1 MINLANLWF
10 VLVFVLLGT
19 FLFLDGFDF
28 GVGMLFATRDD
39 EEERATLLAAIG
51 PVWDGNEVWLVVF
64 GGALFAVFPAA
75 YAGLFSRYYLLMF
88 AILAALIL
96 RGIAPELYEQRP
108 DDQWRRWW
116 GRAFVVG
123 STAAP
128 FFLGMFA
135 ANWVLGAPGIVS
147 IPALAFGLTL
157 VALTFVEGAAYLG
170 LKTRNEL
177 RSEMTRYGSRG
188 AFGYLALVVVVI
200 GYLAVTRP
208 DLRDT
213 LVSPLSVA
221 SVVVSV
227 LLVAGFVLATRA
239 ERFRVAF
246 VAAAGLP
253 YALVAF
259 AGNLLYPAIDPAA
272 GLSVQ
277 EGVVSSLP
285 LTMVTV
291 AAAFIL
297 PIVVVY
303 FAVVYSVFRG
313 PADPSEMY

>member
-1 MINLANLWF
+1 MIDLANLWF
-10 VLVFVLLGT
+10 ALVFVLLGT

-28 GVGMLFATRDD
+28 GVGMLFATLDD
-39 EEERATLLAAIG
+39 EEERETLLAAIG

-96 RGIAPELYEQRP
+96 RGIAPELYEQRS
-108 DDQWRRWW
+108 DDRWHRWW

-123 STAAP
+123 STTAP

-135 ANWVLGAPGIVS
+135 ANWVLGASGIVS
-147 IPALAFGLTL
+147 IAALAFGLTL
-157 VALTFVEGAAYLG
+157 VALTLVEGSAYLG
-170 LKTRNEL
+170 LKTRGGL
-177 RSEMTRYGSRG
+177 RSEMMRYGRRLS
-188 AFGYLALVVVVI
+188 FVYLALVVVVI

-208 DLRDT
+208 DLRDA
-213 LVSPLSVA
+213 LVSPISIV

-227 LLVAGFVLATRA
+227 LLVGGFVVATRA
-239 ERFRVAF
+239 ERFRAGF

-259 AGNLLYPAIDPAA
+259 VANLLYPAIDPAA
-272 GLSVQ
+272 GLTVQ

-285 LTMVTV
+285 LTMLTV

-313 PADPSEMY
+313 PAEPSETY

>member
-1 MINLANLWF
+1 MIDLANLWF
-10 VLVFVLLGT
+10 ALVFVLLGT

-28 GVGMLFATRDD
+28 GVGMLFATLDD
-39 EEERATLLAAIG
+39 EEERETLLAAIG

-96 RGIAPELYEQRP
+96 RGIAPELYEQRS
-108 DDQWRRWW
+108 DDRWHRWW

-123 STAAP
+123 STTAP

-135 ANWVLGAPGIVS
+135 ANWVLGASGIVS
-147 IPALAFGLTL
+147 IAALAFGLTL
-157 VALTFVEGAAYLG
+157 VALTLVEGSAYLG
-170 LKTRNEL
+170 LKTRGGL
-177 RSEMTRYGSRG
+177 RSEMMRYGRRLS
-188 AFGYLALVVVVI
+188 FVYLALVVVVI
-200 GYLAVTRP
+200 GYLALTRP
-208 DLRDT
+208 DLRDA
-213 LVSPLSVA
+213 LVSPISIV

-227 LLVAGFVLATRA
+227 LLVGGFVVATRA
-239 ERFRVAF
+239 ERFRAGF

-259 AGNLLYPAIDPAA
+259 VANLLYPAIDPAA
-272 GLSVQ
+272 GLTVQ

-285 LTMVTV
+285 LTMLTV

-313 PADPSEMY
+313 PAEPSETY

>member
-1 MINLANLWF
+1 MIDLANLWF
-10 VLVFVLLGT
+10 ALVFVLLGT

-28 GVGMLFATRDD
+28 GVGMLFATLDD
-39 EEERATLLAAIG
+39 EEERETLLAAIG

-96 RGIAPELYEQRP
+96 RGIAPELYEQRS
-108 DDQWRRWW
+108 DDRWHRWW

-123 STAAP
+123 STTAP

-135 ANWVLGAPGIVS
+135 ANWVLGASGIVS
-147 IPALAFGLTL
+147 IAALAFGLTL
-157 VALTFVEGAAYLG
+157 VALTLIEGSAYLG
-170 LKTRNEL
+170 LKTRGGL
-177 RSEMTRYGSRG
+177 RSEMMRYGRRLS
-188 AFGYLALVVVVI
+188 FVYLALVVVVI
-200 GYLAVTRP
+200 GYLALTRP
-208 DLRDT
+208 DLRNA
-213 LVSPLSVA
+213 LVSPVSIV

-227 LLVAGFVLATRA
+227 LLVGGFVVATRA
-239 ERFRVAF
+239 ERFRAGF

-259 AGNLLYPAIDPAA
+259 VANLLYPAIDPAA
-272 GLSVQ
+272 GLTVQ

-285 LTMVTV
+285 LTMLTV

-313 PADPSEMY
+313 PAEPSETY

>member
-1 MINLANLWF
+1 MIDLANLWF
-10 VLVFVLLGT
+10 ALVFVLLGT

-28 GVGMLFATRDD
+28 GVGMLFATLDD
-39 EEERATLLAAIG
+39 EEERETLLAAIG

-96 RGIAPELYEQRP
+96 RGIAPELYEQRS
-108 DDQWRRWW
+108 DDRWHRWW
-116 GRAFVVG
+116 GRAFIVG
-123 STAAP
+123 STTAP

-135 ANWVLGAPGIVS
+135 ANWVLGASGIVS
-147 IPALAFGLTL
+147 IAALAFGLTL
-157 VALTFVEGAAYLG
+157 VALTLVEGSAYLG
-170 LKTRNEL
+170 LKTRGGL
-177 RSEMTRYGSRG
+177 RSEMMRYGRRLS
-188 AFGYLALVVVVI
+188 FVYLALVVVVI

-208 DLRDT
+208 DLRDA
-213 LVSPLSVA
+213 LVSPVSIV

-227 LLVAGFVLATRA
+227 LLVGGFVVTTRA
-239 ERFRVAF
+239 ERFRAGF

-259 AGNLLYPAIDPAA
+259 VANLLYPAIDPAA
-272 GLSVQ
+272 GLTVQ

-285 LTMVTV
+285 LTMLTV

-313 PADPSEMY
+313 PAEPSETY